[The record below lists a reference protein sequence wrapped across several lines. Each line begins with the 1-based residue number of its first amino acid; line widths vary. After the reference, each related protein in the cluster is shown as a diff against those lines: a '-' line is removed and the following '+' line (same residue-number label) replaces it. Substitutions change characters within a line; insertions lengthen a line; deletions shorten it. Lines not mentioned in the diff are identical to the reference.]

1 MAQYSRHAEALE
13 DTRREILAERA
24 AALKRITE
32 GLETRLD
39 ELEDLAQRIERAP
52 EPERPRRIA
61 EFNERRH
68 EARRW
73 LWYLT
78 VQREANGLREHSA
91 VEERYE
97 IPPPL

>member
-1 MAQYSRHAEALE
+1 MAHYSRHAEALE

-39 ELEDLAQRIERAP
+39 ELEALRHRVTRAP
-52 EPERPRRIA
+52 EPERSRWAA
-61 EFNERRH
+61 EFNERRR

-97 IPPPL
+97 IPPAL